1 MKNTQQFDYSKYE
14 EHPSWSSE
22 SLADPKYWGM
32 HEINGKLVIDV
43 ERYKK
48 TCDDIGITDFIPQC
62 FKDQDIKFFT
72 PAKRGRYD
80 YKVNLF
86 RDLIGEFRKDWFQEY
101 KPIFKLIKTPSQVR
115 EDTRLNGLMMIS
127 SSEDIDMVDEDAMF
141 AMIRRYP
148 KYEKVIQSFYCSF
161 ISKLSTEI
169 DRYTLIVM
177 CELGYKGK
185 DYSFESFLKFSDG
198 LQKDKNGKKIDKL
211 KKYKAYNLLHKVNNF
226 LKHNSIESYKKLKRF
241 YPDNVRSIEKGTA
254 NIEYENGMFAG
265 DWIILKENYIDTL
278 LDKLVEFF
286 EDYCVNYLDENI
298 EDSSWNHDDYFW
310 NALKEMR
317 DPYEYFGI

>member
-1 MKNTQQFDYSKYE
+1 MENTQQFDYSKYE

-32 HEINGKLVIDV
+32 HEIDGKLVIDV

-115 EDTRLNGLMMIS
+115 EDARLNGLMMIS

-148 KYEKVIQSFYCSF
+148 KYEKVIQSLYCSF
-161 ISKLSTEI
+161 VCK
-169 DRYTLIVM
+169 
-177 CELGYKGK
+177 
-185 DYSFESFLKFSDG
+185 
-198 LQKDKNGKKIDKL
+198 
-211 KKYKAYNLLHKVNNF
+211 
-226 LKHNSIESYKKLKRF
+226 
-241 YPDNVRSIEKGTA
+241 
-254 NIEYENGMFAG
+254 
-265 DWIILKENYIDTL
+265 
-278 LDKLVEFF
+278 
-286 EDYCVNYLDENI
+286 
-298 EDSSWNHDDYFW
+298 
-310 NALKEMR
+310 
-317 DPYEYFGI
+317 

>member
-1 MKNTQQFDYSKYE
+1 
-14 EHPSWSSE
+14 
-22 SLADPKYWGM
+22 
-32 HEINGKLVIDV
+32 
-43 ERYKK
+43 
-48 TCDDIGITDFIPQC
+48 
-62 FKDQDIKFFT
+62 
-72 PAKRGRYD
+72 
-80 YKVNLF
+80 
-86 RDLIGEFRKDWFQEY
+86 
-101 KPIFKLIKTPSQVR
+101 
-115 EDTRLNGLMMIS
+115 MMIS

-148 KYEKVIQSFYCSF
+148 KYEKVIQSLHCSF

-185 DYSFESFLKFSDG
+185 DYSFDSFLKFSDG

-211 KKYKAYNLLHKVNNF
+211 KKYNAYNLLHKVNNF

-241 YPDNVRSIEKGTA
+241 YPDNVRSIDKGTA

-265 DWIILKENYIDTL
+265 EWIILKENYIDTL

-310 NALKEMR
+310 NALREMR